1 MEGSMKTKDRN
12 WKNHKFFHLVQSG
25 HRDNQLNI
33 LKLLKGIRAN
43 NLLDIG
49 CSDGSFTIEC
59 AMTIGAKKLY
69 GIEIAE
75 EEAKKARSKGI
86 EVFVRDASDVFPFP
100 DEYFEVIV
108 SNQVLEHVRDVDS
121 VLRESKRSL
130 RRNGVF
136 ILSTP
141 NLCSLLQRLLVL
153 WGQQPTT
160 LHVSD
165 IQVGNFLSG
174 VYSGG
179 HIHAFSPSALRDLA
193 RYHGFKIEKFVGV
206 GFYPFGTRLA
216 GILSRINRNYSV
228 YLTLVAKK

>member
-86 EVFVRDASDVFPFP
+86 
-100 DEYFEVIV
+100 EVIV